1 MTGFA
6 AVAPKASD
14 AITAIAIS
22 FLFILSLMVSL
33 FFCTNIVIFAD
44 KQTLASMFISSSEF
58 KQQFIPVNG
67 IVNARDL
74 GGYIMQDGRRLRDGA
89 FIRAAHLADAT
100 DADLEHL
107 SSIPIAKVIDFRK
120 DIEMN
125 GKTDRL
131 VPGAEYIRLEIDA
144 SGKIVSQA
152 TEDEKKLFT
161 GNKQFDVKKFMVMAA
176 FNPMAQRIAQLMY
189 PNLTNDPECQ
199 KQFSLF
205 FRLILETENGAILY
219 HCTQGKD
226 RAGVGVMLVLSALG
240 VSRDTIM
247 EDYLLTNT
255 YLAPAVERVVAQARR
270 YSDDPDLEF
279 AVRAFEAAS
288 EQYMRNAWDSI
299 DRNYGSTEAYLENK
313 LAIGERETAILR
325 EKYLL

>member
-1 MTGFA
+1 
-6 AVAPKASD
+6 
-14 AITAIAIS
+14 
-22 FLFILSLMVSL
+22 
-33 FFCTNIVIFAD
+33 
-44 KQTLASMFISSSEF
+44 MFISSSEF

-176 FNPMAQRIAQLMY
+176 FNPMAQKSAQLMY
-189 PNLTNDPECQ
+189 PNLTNDPECH

-226 RAGVGVMLVLSALG
+226 RTGFASALILAALG
-240 VSRDTIM
+240 ADRDTIVADFDATNRVYE
-247 EDYLLTNT
+247 EDVRQCCQNVCLMGGKEKEIATVKSFLGANT
-255 YLAPAVERVVAQARR
+255 DNFIKAL
-270 YSDDPDLEF
+270 
-279 AVRAFEAAS
+279 
-288 EQYMRNAWDSI
+288 DSI
-299 DRNYGSTEAYLENK
+299 DKEYGSIEAYLK
-313 LAIGERETAILR
+313 GPIGLTDQDIITLR
-325 EKYLL
+325 ERYLE

>member
-1 MTGFA
+1 
-6 AVAPKASD
+6 
-14 AITAIAIS
+14 
-22 FLFILSLMVSL
+22 
-33 FFCTNIVIFAD
+33 
-44 KQTLASMFISSSEF
+44 MFISSSEF

-226 RAGVGVMLVLSALG
+226 RTGFASALILAALG
-240 VSRDTIM
+240 ADRDTIVADFDATNRVYE
-247 EDYLLTNT
+247 EDVRQCCQNVCLMGGKEKEIATVKSFLGANT
-255 YLAPAVERVVAQARR
+255 DNFIKAL
-270 YSDDPDLEF
+270 
-279 AVRAFEAAS
+279 
-288 EQYMRNAWDSI
+288 DSI
-299 DRNYGSTEAYLENK
+299 DKDYGSIEAYLK
-313 LAIGERETAILR
+313 GPIGLTDQDIITLR
-325 EKYLL
+325 ERYLE

>member
-1 MTGFA
+1 
-6 AVAPKASD
+6 
-14 AITAIAIS
+14 
-22 FLFILSLMVSL
+22 
-33 FFCTNIVIFAD
+33 
-44 KQTLASMFISSSEF
+44 MFISSSEF

-67 IVNARDL
+67 IINARDL

-100 DADLEHL
+100 DEDLQYL

-125 GKTDRL
+125 GKTDRM

-152 TEDEKKLFT
+152 TEDEKRLFT
-161 GNKQFDVKKFMVMAA
+161 GSKQFDVKKFMVMAA
-176 FNPMAQRIAQLMY
+176 FNPMAQKIAQLMY

-226 RAGVGVMLVLSALG
+226 RTGFASALILAALG
-240 VSRDTIM
+240 ADRDTIVADFDATNRVYE
-247 EDYLLTNT
+247 EDVRQCCQNVCLMGGKEKEIATVKSFLGANT
-255 YLAPAVERVVAQARR
+255 DNFIKAL
-270 YSDDPDLEF
+270 
-279 AVRAFEAAS
+279 
-288 EQYMRNAWDSI
+288 DSI
-299 DRNYGSTEAYLENK
+299 DKDYGSIEAYLK
-313 LAIGERETAILR
+313 GPIGLTDKDILTLR
-325 EKYLL
+325 ERYLE

>member
-1 MTGFA
+1 
-6 AVAPKASD
+6 
-14 AITAIAIS
+14 
-22 FLFILSLMVSL
+22 
-33 FFCTNIVIFAD
+33 
-44 KQTLASMFISSSEF
+44 
-58 KQQFIPVNG
+58 
-67 IVNARDL
+67 
-74 GGYIMQDGRRLRDGA
+74 MQDGRRLRDGA

-226 RAGVGVMLVLSALG
+226 RTGFASALILAALG
-240 VSRDTIM
+240 ADRDTIVADFDATNRVYE
-247 EDYLLTNT
+247 EDVRQCCQNVCLMGGKEKEIATVKSFLGANT
-255 YLAPAVERVVAQARR
+255 DNFIKAL
-270 YSDDPDLEF
+270 
-279 AVRAFEAAS
+279 
-288 EQYMRNAWDSI
+288 DSI
-299 DRNYGSTEAYLENK
+299 DKDYGSIEAYLK
-313 LAIGERETAILR
+313 GPIGLTDQDIITLR
-325 EKYLL
+325 ERYLE

>member
-1 MTGFA
+1 
-6 AVAPKASD
+6 
-14 AITAIAIS
+14 
-22 FLFILSLMVSL
+22 
-33 FFCTNIVIFAD
+33 
-44 KQTLASMFISSSEF
+44 MFISSSEF

-74 GGYIMQDGRRLRDGA
+74 GGYILQDGRRLRDGA

-100 DADLEHL
+100 DEDLQYL

-125 GKTDRL
+125 GKTDRM

-152 TEDEKKLFT
+152 TEDEKRLFT
-161 GNKQFDVKKFMVMAA
+161 GSKQFDVKKFMVMAA
-176 FNPMAQRIAQLMY
+176 FNPMAQKIAQLMY

-226 RAGVGVMLVLSALG
+226 RTGFASALILAALG
-240 VSRDTIM
+240 ADRDTIVADFDATNRVYE
-247 EDYLLTNT
+247 EDVRQCCQNVCLMGGKEKEIATVKSFLGANT
-255 YLAPAVERVVAQARR
+255 DNFIKAL
-270 YSDDPDLEF
+270 
-279 AVRAFEAAS
+279 
-288 EQYMRNAWDSI
+288 DSI
-299 DRNYGSTEAYLENK
+299 DKEYGSIEAYLK
-313 LAIGERETAILR
+313 GPIGLTDKDILTLR
-325 EKYLL
+325 ERYLE